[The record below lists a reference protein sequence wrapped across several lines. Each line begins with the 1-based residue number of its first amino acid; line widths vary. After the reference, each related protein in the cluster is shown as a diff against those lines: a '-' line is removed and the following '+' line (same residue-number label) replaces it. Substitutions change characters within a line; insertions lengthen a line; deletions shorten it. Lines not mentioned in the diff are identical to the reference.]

1 MQGINQAVAVVTGGG
16 TKIGRAAAERF
27 AEAGAT
33 VAVVD
38 GDATGGLA
46 TVDAITEA
54 GGTTEF
60 YHVDVGQEAHWERL
74 LDEVV
79 EDFGSV
85 DCCFVDAEVDP
96 ELAQPGDTDPE
107 LEGPVQPRVPAVFH
121 GLKHV
126 AARMKAQ
133 PDGGAVVSTL
143 GAAHVVGDGDGTPR
157 PDELGLAGL
166 HRAAATTYAPH
177 GVRVNA
183 VRPGIVRSVDE
194 NVVADGGRL
203 RHRETGPRADEPV
216 DDPHGHRR
224 VDLAT
229 PSQVATAVVWLCSD
243 AAEHVTGYPMV
254 VTGDD
259 PIE

>member
-46 TVDAITEA
+46 TVDVITEA

-143 GAAHVVGDGDGTPR
+143 GAAHILGDGDGTPR
-157 PDELGLAGL
+157 PDELGLAGF
-166 HRAAATTYAPH
+166 HRAAATAYAPH
-177 GVRVNA
+177 GVRINA
-183 VRPGIVRSVDE
+183 VRPGIVRPE
-194 NVVADGGRL
+194 TAADGGQVL
-203 RHRETGPRADEPV
+203 HHRTGRPTDV
-216 DDPHGHRR
+216 TSDDRGGERR
-224 VDLAT
+224 VEMAS
-229 PSQVATAVVWLCSD
+229 PAQVATAVVWLCSD

-254 VTGDD
+254 VHGDD
-259 PIE
+259 PVE